1 MDELKKRLDDL
12 ESQVLKLTKIV
23 QKPERS
29 VDGDE
34 YCHSSHEPQP
44 EMESSMEL
52 LEKMQRRKKELLTNS
67 TVNLELEK
75 KRDDLKRLLCK

>member
-34 YCHSSHEPQP
+34 SCHSSREPQP